1 MLRRRGRWS
10 LTTATVLLLLSVLS
24 PVVAFAEHER
34 AANGE
39 GDWTPL
45 VERKPV
51 KIRHHNPWVC
61 TNPPTTNLGPPHFA
75 TGEGPCEWP
84 GAYPYVYQ
92 GVTLGTSAR
101 RDGLVVTSCTL
112 DAGEPV
118 DCGHDPNNNGQW
130 EFAGSGHA
138 IHKANVTL
146 IFGHLCP
153 TSAGGQGFTGGKYTT
168 DGHKVSG
175 PGPETCGTWVPGTPT
190 VSISGV
196 TVTEGGRAVLSITSS
211 GGSAGSVEYR
221 TVNGTAQA
229 GEDFSD
235 PGSASVPIPAS
246 GTASVSVDTTN
257 DTEVEGTETFT
268 VVLSNPSGVD
278 IGTGTATVTITDN
291 DNLGTVNIT
300 GATVTE
306 GGNAVVE
313 VKLSG
318 GNVTGTVNYGTT
330 NGSARAPSDYTTTTG
345 TLTFTPTALSPQV
358 IVPTNDDDDDEG
370 TETFTVRLFNASNVS
385 IGTAEA
391 TVHILDDDDP
401 DPPQRCQAGQHAH
414 NPVFS
419 SGYHPVGLKNTDPH
433 RIAHGGGSATGCFG
447 DHPATAI
454 QQVQPVLP
462 VQTGC
467 NAPSTRLRA
476 LSATAGTYSLSG
488 FSPTTYSYSLAV
500 IGVRYVQV
508 SATAADSGASVSIY
522 GGNAYPGSASRR
534 ILSYNS
540 FSVKV
545 TNSGQSCTYRV
556 EMSYEAAPLTE
567 CPSMSGQELVN
578 GVCVPACSADFIP
591 QFDNDGQVTGCIPLG
606 DCPFEMYGT
615 TAADVASR
623 GRFWFWPRWLDGPQ
637 DFSPVAV
644 GESGTLTRRVA
655 KCANI
660 WNFDPFGAS
669 PGGVPDSCIWRETN
683 IGLSDGDCLRFSIS
697 VEAVVPEVEDTNNRW
712 SYTVSG
718 CGYNASADRVA
729 STSNPWMPDD
739 RNCYSADGQWGTG
752 FCWMLCGGT
761 QPTGIDTGD
770 WTVTLGNLT
779 EPRGGIFGDPYVD
792 VPLEVEVT
800 DWGDVSHLQIR
811 VEVGA
816 HQLVTSYD
824 DRLVASFARARNC
837 GSRCNYTS
845 RTVTVPRMSGP
856 IPADDVIE
864 VNISEVDDLPII
876 RTYWRGAYRR
886 DNQQRVQILRSQL
899 LANDACPV
907 GTDCTDPY
915 QWPIQIVD
923 DDARRCSLDGP
934 GSSSMVETEQGVV
947 GCDELNEVLDPP
959 DADDPPAALYWP
971 QLWAVGEDR
980 FSYRTYGGDATVT
993 VRFTDTV
1000 PVVPAVVA
1008 ATDTG
1013 ERLQEAI
1020 FRRTASNYVC
1030 IRYRAGWMGY
1040 PTCAE
1045 SAWRYTFARDDSTI
1059 TDQHYHSGVVAPPTP
1074 EDADGD
1080 YAGRLF
1086 LDGGITSNDVDGR
1099 AAMSAEW
1106 LPGGVE
1112 RYVVK
1117 LLGIDIAPGSD
1128 SGMHS
1133 RAPACTSYREEWVQ
1147 TGSYVNHGYYRRIC
1161 TGYEATDGVVQAA
1174 WRSSAGGHSG
1184 FSTSCISSTSVV
1196 SAAYGSPITR
1206 YIPVEGRSECT
1217 TPRDTFACTFT
1228 LMDGEICYS
1237 AMRRIAEPVEAR
1249 LPYLDCDQRYL
1260 YYLDDTRKAEAAGR
1274 SVDDY
1279 CTTGTVI
1286 LYLGSAPS
1294 EVNLTSSHYSTNE
1307 GTPLRF
1313 DIQLSEAAL
1322 TDAVVDYTVTDI
1334 TAVSGQ
1340 DYSTPSGRVTVH
1352 AGDTTASIYVVTTQ
1366 DSVYEADE
1374 TLQVVLTAATGA
1386 QLGPVAIAVGTII
1399 NDDSL
1404 PVVGFVRDVSASE
1417 DNSVAISPPRDV
1429 TGDGIPDTAYVYGES
1444 ARFIV
1449 RLAGN
1454 SAQPVSVTYTI
1465 ADGTATG
1472 VASCPSYP
1480 GNTAEDYRQTSNT
1493 LTFAPGETSKT
1504 VTIRFCPDDQTEPDE
1519 TFTVTLSNPVGAT
1532 LGTDTATGTITD
1544 DDSPTQ
1550 PVCHPWQ
1557 DLEID
1562 DDTGIGSCVN
1572 RPFLS

>member
-1 MLRRRGRWS
+1 ML
-10 LTTATVLLLLSVLS
+10 LPLLQPAVSVADHDQTGGTWAPS
-24 PVVAFAEHER
+24 VEGPV
-34 AANGE
+34 
-39 GDWTPL
+39 P
-45 VERKPV
+45 VEYQ
-51 KIRHHNPWVC
+51 HYNPWVC
-61 TNPPTTNLGPPHFA
+61 TNPPERFYSSL
-75 TGEGPCEWP
+75 
-84 GAYPYVYQ
+84 
-92 GVTLGTSAR
+92 GVTITENCVWGGDATPQSASLN
-101 RDGLVVTSCTL
+101 GIVTTSCL
-112 DAGEPV
+112 IKAGEALA
-118 DCGHDPNNNGQW
+118 CGHSPHANGQW
-130 EFAGSGHA
+130 SFAGSNHP
-138 IHKANVTL
+138 IHLGDT
-146 IFGHLCP
+146 IIGTGYICP
-153 TSAGGQGFTGGKYTT
+153 VSAGGRGFDGGEY
-168 DGHKVSG
+168 DLNGHPVGHSG
-175 PGPETCGTWVPGTPT
+175 ALCGTFKPTTPT

-221 TVNGTAQA
+221 TVDGTAQA
-229 GEDFSD
+229 DEDFID

-246 GTASVSVDTTN
+246 GTASVSVDTTD

-278 IGTGTATVTITDN
+278 IGTGTATVTINDN

-306 GGNAVVE
+306 GVDAVVDIT
-313 VKLSG
+313 LSG
-318 GNVTGTVNYGTT
+318 GNVTGTVNYETV
-330 NGSARAPSDYTTTTG
+330 NGSGSAPSDYTTTTG
-345 TLTFTPTALSPQV
+345 ALTFTPTTPKHQV
-358 IVPTNDDDDDEG
+358 RVPTNDDDDDEG

-391 TVHILDDDDP
+391 TVHILDDDAP

-414 NPVFS
+414 NPVFGR
-419 SGYHPVGLKNTDPH
+419 GYHPPGLSGTDAH
-433 RIAHGGGSATGCFG
+433 RTAHGGGSATGCFG
-447 DHPATAI
+447 DHPAPV
-454 QQVQPVLP
+454 VQPVQP

-467 NAPSTRLRA
+467 NAAGTRLSA
-476 LSATAGTYSLSG
+476 LTVTAGGTQFLTG
-488 FSPTTYSYSLAV
+488 FAPTTYSYTVAV
-500 IGVRYVQV
+500 DASPAFVA
-508 SATAADSGASVSIY
+508 ATAANSSARMVAGISTGTGSVRSRVNLNVGSSGDTRVT
-522 GGNAYPGSASRR
+522 
-534 ILSYNS
+534 
-540 FSVKV
+540 V
-545 TNSGQSCTYRV
+545 TNGGQSCTYTVSVSRPAGPV
-556 EMSYEAAPLTE
+556 TS
-567 CPSMSGQELVN
+567 CPSMSGQLLVN
-578 GVCVPACSADFIP
+578 GVCVPACSPGSIP
-591 QFDNDGQVTGCIPLG
+591 QFDVDGDVVTCLHMG
-606 DCPFEMYGT
+606 DCPFGLYGT

-623 GRFWFWPRWLDGPQ
+623 GRFVFWPQWLAGTSE
-637 DFSPVAV
+637 SPAVGV
-644 GESGTLTRRVA
+644 GESATVSRRAV
-655 KCANI
+655 KCRDI
-660 WNFDPFGAS
+660 YQRDPFSAS
-669 PGGVPDSCIWRETN
+669 TGVPDSCIWREQN
-683 IGLSDGDCLRFSIS
+683 VGLSDGDCFHYTVTVES
-697 VEAVVPEVEDTNNRW
+697 VIPAAEANTSRW
-712 SYTVSG
+712 SYKSSS
-718 CGYNASADRVA
+718 CGNRSAPRVA
-729 STSNPWMPDD
+729 STQNPYTVDD
-739 RNCYSADGQWGTG
+739 AVCESSAGSWSRA
-752 FCWMLCGGT
+752 FCWMNCGQNT
-761 QPTGIDTGD
+761 PPTNDPGV
-770 WTVTLGNLT
+770 WTVTLDTPTRPAGS
-779 EPRGGIFGDPYVD
+779 GGYNSPYVD
-792 VPLEVEVT
+792 LPLEVAVT
-800 DWGDVSHLQIR
+800 DWGEASHLVVTVKVISHRLTIQNNTWYASWR
-811 VEVGA
+811 EVR
-816 HQLVTSYD
+816 S
-824 DRLVASFARARNC
+824 C

-845 RTVTVPRMSGP
+845 TSFVVPRRSGP
-856 IPADDVIE
+856 PPSDDVIE
-864 VNISEVDDLPII
+864 VNISEVDDLPIT
-876 RTYWRGAYRR
+876 RTYWQGAYRSN
-886 DNQQRVQILRSQL
+886 NQQRVQILRSQL

-980 FSYRTYGGDATVT
+980 FSYRTYGGAATVT

-1000 PVVPAVVA
+1000 PVVPAEVA
-1008 ATDTG
+1008 AIDTG

-1020 FRRTASNYVC
+1020 FRRTASNYEC

-1133 RAPACTSYREEWVQ
+1133 RARACTSYREEWVQ

-1174 WRSSAGGHSG
+1174 WRSSTGGHSG
-1184 FSTSCISSTSVV
+1184 FSTSCISSTPVV

-1206 YIPVEGRSECT
+1206 YIPVEGQSECP
-1217 TPRDTFACTFT
+1217 TPRDTFACTFA

-1237 AMRRIAEPVEAR
+1237 AMRRIVEPVEAR

-1260 YYLDDTRKAEAAGR
+1260 HYLDDTRQAEAAGR

-1286 LYLGSAPS
+1286 LYLGGAPS
-1294 EVNLTSSHYSTNE
+1294 EINLTSSHYSTNE

-1322 TDAVVDYTVTDI
+1322 TDTVVDYTVTDI
-1334 TAVSGQ
+1334 TAVAGQ
-1340 DYSTPSGRVTVH
+1340 DYSTPSGRVAVH

-1404 PVVGFVRDVSASE
+1404 PVVGFVRDMSAYE
-1417 DNSVAISPPRDV
+1417 DNAIQISPPRDM
-1429 TGDGIPDTAYVYGES
+1429 TGDGIADTEYVYGES
-1444 ARFIV
+1444 VRFTV
-1449 RLAGN
+1449 WLTGN
-1454 SAQPVSVTYTI
+1454 SALPVSVVYAI

-1472 VASCPSYP
+1472 VTSCPSYP
-1480 GNTAEDYRQTSNT
+1480 GNTAEDYQQASNT
-1493 LTFAPGETSKT
+1493 LTFAPGVTSQT
-1504 VTIRFCPDDQTEPDE
+1504 VRVRFCPDDQTEPDE

-1532 LGTDTATGTITD
+1532 LGTDTATGTITNND
-1544 DDSPTQ
+1544 IP
-1550 PVCHPWQ
+1550 P
-1557 DLEID
+1557 LL
-1562 DDTGIGSCVN
+1562 
-1572 RPFLS
+1572 R

>member
-1 MLRRRGRWS
+1 MLRRSGRWG
-10 LTTATVLLLLSVLS
+10 LTVAAALMLLPLLQPAVSVADHDR
-24 PVVAFAEHER
+24 P
-34 AANGE
+34 G
-39 GDWTPL
+39 GTWTPS
-45 VERKPV
+45 VEGPV
-51 KIRHHNPWVC
+51 PVEYEHHNPWVC
-61 TNPPTTNLGPPHFA
+61 TNPPERFDSSL
-75 TGEGPCEWP
+75 
-84 GAYPYVYQ
+84 
-92 GVTLGTSAR
+92 GVTITDNCAWGGDATPQSAPLNR
-101 RDGLVVTSCTL
+101 IVTTSCL
-112 DAGEPV
+112 IKAGEALA
-118 DCGHDPNNNGQW
+118 CGHSPPANGQW
-130 EFAGSGHA
+130 SFAGSNHP
-138 IHKANVTL
+138 IHLGDT
-146 IFGHLCP
+146 IIGTGYICP
-153 TSAGGQGFTGGKYTT
+153 VSAGGRGFDGGAY
-168 DGHKVSG
+168 DINGHPVGHSG
-175 PGPETCGTWVPGTPT
+175 ALCGTFTPTTPT

-196 TVTEGGRAVLSITSS
+196 SVTEGGRAVLSITSS
-211 GGSAGSVEYR
+211 GGSAGSVDYR

-229 GEDFSD
+229 GKDFID
-235 PGSASVPIPAS
+235 PGSATVPIPAS
-246 GTASVSVDTTN
+246 GAASVSVNTTN

-291 DNLGTVNIT
+291 DTLGTVNII

-306 GGNAVVE
+306 GGDAVVK

-318 GNVTGTVNYGTT
+318 GNVTGTVNYETT

-345 TLTFTPTALSPQV
+345 TLTFTPTALSHQV
-358 IVPTNDDDDDEG
+358 IVPTNDDDDGEG

-385 IGTAEA
+385 IGTGTA

-419 SGYHPVGLKNTDPH
+419 SGYHPVGLKNTDAH

-447 DHPATAI
+447 DHPATTI
-454 QQVQPVLP
+454 QQDQPVLP

-467 NAPSTRLRA
+467 NAPSTRLSA

-522 GGNAYPGSASRR
+522 GGNASPGSASRR
-534 ILSYNS
+534 ISSHYS

-578 GVCVPACSADFIP
+578 GACVDACPRLALIP
-591 QFDNDGQVTGCIPLG
+591 VFDNDGQVTGCRSVG
-606 DCPFEMYGT
+606 NCPFELYGT

-623 GRFWFWPRWLDGPQ
+623 GRFVFWPQWLAGTSE
-637 DFSPVAV
+637 SPVVGV
-644 GESGTLTRRVA
+644 GESTTVTRRAV
-655 KCANI
+655 KCRDI
-660 WNFDPFGAS
+660 YQRDPFSGS
-669 PGGVPDSCIWRETN
+669 TGVPDSCIWREQN
-683 IGLSDGDCLRFSIS
+683 VGLSDGDCLHYIVTVAS
-697 VEAVVPEVEDTNNRW
+697 VIPAAEANNSRW
-712 SYTVSG
+712 SYKSSG
-718 CGYNASADRVA
+718 CGNRSAPRIA
-729 STSNPWMPDD
+729 STQNPWTPDD
-739 RNCYSADGQWGTG
+739 AVCDSSAGSWSRVSCWINCGQNTP
-752 FCWMLCGGT
+752 
-761 QPTGIDTGD
+761 PTNDPGV
-770 WTVTLGNLT
+770 WTVTLDTPTRPAGS
-779 EPRGGIFGDPYVD
+779 GGYTSPYVD
-792 VPLEVEVT
+792 LPLEISVT
-800 DWGDVSHLQIR
+800 DWGEASHL
-811 VEVGA
+811 V
-816 HQLVTSYD
+816 VTVKVISARLIIQNNTWYATWRQ
-824 DRLVASFARARNC
+824 DRSC

-845 RTVTVPRMSGP
+845 TSFVVPRRSGP
-856 IPADDVIE
+856 PPSDDVIE
-864 VNISEVDDLPII
+864 VNISEVDDLPIT
-876 RTYWRGAYRR
+876 RSYYWRGSYRR

-923 DDARRCSLDGP
+923 DDALRCSLDGL

-947 GCDELNEVLDPP
+947 GCDDLNEVLDPP

-971 QLWAVGEDR
+971 QLWAVGTDT

-1128 SGMHS
+1128 SSMRS
-1133 RAPACTSYREEWVQ
+1133 RALACTAYREEWVQ
-1147 TGSYVNHGYYRRIC
+1147 TGYYVNHGYYRRIC
-1161 TGYEATDGVVQAA
+1161 TAYQATDGVVQAA
-1174 WRSSAGGHSG
+1174 WRSSAGGHRG
-1184 FSTSCISSTSVV
+1184 FSTSCVSSTSEVRAV
-1196 SAAYGSPITR
+1196 YHSPITH

-1228 LMDGEICYS
+1228 LIDGEICYS

-1260 YYLDDTRKAEAAGR
+1260 HYLDDTRKAEAAGR

-1286 LYLGSAPS
+1286 LYLGGTPS

-1307 GTPLRF
+1307 GTPLQF

-1322 TDAVVDYTVTDI
+1322 TDVVVDYTSADI
-1334 TAVSGQ
+1334 TAVAGQ
-1340 DYSTPSGRVTVH
+1340 DYSTPSGQVTIL

-1366 DSVYEADE
+1366 DSVYEDDE

-1404 PVVGFVRDVSASE
+1404 PVVGFGTDVSSSE
-1417 DNSVAISPPRDV
+1417 DNAIQISPPRDM
-1429 TGDGIPDTAYVYGES
+1429 TGDGIADTEYVYGES
-1444 ARFIV
+1444 VRFSV
-1449 RLAGN
+1449 WLTGN
-1454 SAQPVSVTYTI
+1454 SALPVSVDYAI

-1472 VASCPSYP
+1472 VTSCPSYP
-1480 GNTAEDYRQTSNT
+1480 GNTAEDYQQASNT
-1493 LTFAPGETSKT
+1493 LTFAPGVTSKT
-1504 VTIRFCPDDQTEPDE
+1504 IRVRFCADDQTEPDE

-1532 LGTDTATGTITD
+1532 LGTDTATGTI
-1544 DDSPTQ
+1544 
-1550 PVCHPWQ
+1550 
-1557 DLEID
+1557 ID
-1562 DDTGIGSCVN
+1562 NDIPPLL
-1572 RPFLS
+1572 R

>member
-10 LTTATVLLLLSVLS
+10 LTAATALMLLSALS
-24 PVVAFAEHER
+24 PVTSSADHLREDA
-34 AANGE
+34 GE

-101 RDGLVVTSCTL
+101 RDGLVVTSCEL

-229 GEDFSD
+229 GKDFSD
-235 PGSASVPIPAS
+235 PGAASIAIPAS
-246 GTASVSVDTTN
+246 GTASVSVNTTN

-278 IGTGTATVTITDN
+278 IGIGTATVTILDN
-291 DNLGTVNIT
+291 DTLATVSIT
-300 GATVTE
+300 GATTPEGDAAEVTVT
-306 GGNAVVE
+306 A
-313 VKLSG
+313 SG
-318 GNVTGTVNYGTT
+318 GTGTGTVNYETA
-330 NGSARAPSDYTTTTG
+330 NGSATAPSDYTTTTG

-391 TVHILDDDDP
+391 TVHILDDDAP

-414 NPVFS
+414 NPVFG
-419 SGYHPVGLKNTDPH
+419 SGYHPVGLKNTDAH

-447 DHPATAI
+447 DHPATVVLP
-454 QQVQPVLP
+454 VQP

-467 NAPSTRLRA
+467 NAPSTRLSA
-476 LSATAGTYSLSG
+476 LTVTVGGTQFLTG
-488 FSPTTYSYSLAV
+488 FAPTTYSYTVAV
-500 IGVRYVQV
+500 DASPAFVD
-508 SATAADSGASVSIY
+508 ATAANSAARMVAGISTGTGSVRERVNLNVGSSGDT
-522 GGNAYPGSASRR
+522 R
-534 ILSYNS
+534 
-540 FSVKV
+540 V
-545 TNSGQSCTYRV
+545 TVTDGAQSCTYTLSISRPAGPV
-556 EMSYEAAPLTE
+556 TE
-567 CPSMSGQELVN
+567 CPARSGQELVN

-615 TAADVASR
+615 TAADVARR

-655 KCANI
+655 KCENI

-729 STSNPWMPDD
+729 STSDPWMPDD

-752 FCWMLCGGT
+752 FCWMFCGGT

-770 WTVTLGNLT
+770 WTVTLGDLT
-779 EPRGGIFGDPYVD
+779 EPPGSIYGNPYVD
-792 VPLEVEVT
+792 VPLEVDVT
-800 DWGDVSHLQIR
+800 DWGDVSHLRIT

-816 HQLVTSYD
+816 HKLATSYD
-824 DRLVASFARARNC
+824 DRLVADFARDRNC

-845 RTVTVPRMSGP
+845 RTVTVPRRSGP
-856 IPADDVIE
+856 IPSDDVIE
-864 VNISEVDDLPII
+864 VNISEVDDLPIS
-876 RTYWRGAYRR
+876 RSSYWRGGYRT
-886 DNQQRVQILRSQL
+886 NNEQRVAILRSQL

-923 DDARRCSLDGP
+923 DDARRCSLAGL

-947 GCDELNEVLDPP
+947 GCDDLNEVLDPP

-971 QLWAVGEDR
+971 QLWAVGTDT

-1020 FRRTASNYVC
+1020 FRRAASNYIC

-1128 SGMHS
+1128 SSMHS
-1133 RAPACTSYREEWVQ
+1133 RALACTSYREEWVQ
-1147 TGSYVNHGYYRRIC
+1147 TGYYVNHGYYRRIC
-1161 TGYEATDGVVQAA
+1161 TAYEATDGVVQAA
-1174 WRSSAGGHSG
+1174 WRSSAGGPSW
-1184 FSTSCISSTSVV
+1184 FSTSCVSSTSVV
-1196 SAAYGSPITR
+1196 SAAYRSPITR

-1260 YYLDDTRKAEAAGR
+1260 HYLDDTRKAEAAGR

-1286 LYLGSAPS
+1286 LYLGGTPS

-1307 GTPLRF
+1307 GTPLQF

-1322 TDAVVDYTVTDI
+1322 TDVVVDYTSADI
-1334 TAVSGQ
+1334 TAVAGQ
-1340 DYSTPSGRVTVH
+1340 DYSTPSGQVTIL

-1366 DSVYEADE
+1366 DSVYEDDE

-1404 PVVGFVRDVSASE
+1404 PVVGFVTDVSFTE
-1417 DNSVAISPPRDV
+1417 DNAIQISPPRDM
-1429 TGDGIPDTAYVYGES
+1429 TGDGIADTAYVYGES

-1449 RLAGN
+1449 RLTGN
-1454 SAQPVSVTYTI
+1454 SALPVSVVYAI

-1472 VASCPSYP
+1472 VTSCPSYP
-1480 GNTAEDYRQTSNT
+1480 GNTAEDYQQASNT
-1493 LTFAPGETSKT
+1493 LTFAPGVTSKT
-1504 VTIRFCPDDQTEPDE
+1504 IRVRFCPDDQIEPDE

-1532 LGTDTATGTITD
+1532 LGTDTATGTI
-1544 DDSPTQ
+1544 
-1550 PVCHPWQ
+1550 
-1557 DLEID
+1557 ID
-1562 DDTGIGSCVN
+1562 NDIPPLL
-1572 RPFLS
+1572 R